1 MYSSQEP
8 NSSQPQ
14 MDPYS
19 AQGMYPPPESTAYPY
34 PPPPQGGYQYPPQGA
49 YPPPQGGG
57 PYPYPPQG
65 TYMPQGRKI
74 QNRRANRAM
83 LYGIFSIFLALVTL
97 VQEVGAAGVITGT
110 FAIIYGFRALKVAK
124 QLPGNAGRAQAI
136 TGIVLG
142 FVAWF
147 LVIISLII
155 RTTIQGS

>member
-8 NSSQPQ
+8 GSSQPQ
-14 MDPYS
+14 MDPYA
-19 AQGMYPPPESTAYPY
+19 AQGTYPPPESTAYPY
-34 PPPPQGGYQYPPQGA
+34 PSPPQGGYQYPPQQGA
-49 YPPPQGGG
+49 G

-83 LYGIFSIFLALVTL
+83 LCGIFSIFLALVTL

-110 FAIIYGFRALKVAK
+110 FAIIYGFTALKVAK
-124 QLPGNAGRAQAI
+124 QLPGNVGHTKAI
-136 TGIVLG
+136 TAIVLG

-147 LVIISLII
+147 LVIVSLII
-155 RTTIQGS
+155 RFTLSGS